1 MFASFT
7 QATAGEVHNREDV
20 LAREKGWA
28 RGEMLDREQE
38 QKAGWAREEVQG
50 KEEMIDREEGK
61 VNEEMVAREEDQ
73 REVAGQGAGAVSLAG
88 F

>member
-1 MFASFT
+1 M
-7 QATAGEVHNREDV
+7 
-20 LAREKGWA
+20 
-28 RGEMLDREQE
+28 DREQE

-61 VNEEMVAREEDQ
+61 VKEEMVAREEDQ

>member
-1 MFASFT
+1 M
-7 QATAGEVHNREDV
+7 
-20 LAREKGWA
+20 
-28 RGEMLDREQE
+28 DREQE